1 MGCLTK
7 HIGREQKVI
16 GKLRRGPVWM
26 MAADFWRMAPCLH
39 FCQMAAD
46 AATQLLCSRP
56 QRDLGIQQKLTKNA
70 PTPASISKLNKS
82 WSQNQRR
89 DHAGCIYP
97 GHRVGTTVSLYQQ
110 LSWLKPHH
118 QKSVGF
124 ILINIKCNWN
134 IIPQIRLS
142 GDRHLYSKCWCN
154 FFISSV

>member
-1 MGCLTK
+1 MGCKLYRNINSWTVWLLFRLHQLMGCLTK

-70 PTPASISKLNKS
+70 PTPASISKLDKS

-89 DHAGCIYP
+89 DHAGCIST
-97 GHRVGTTVSLYQQ
+97 GHRVGTTVSAAVMIETTSLESHWID
-110 LSWLKPHH
+110 L
-118 QKSVGF
+118 
-124 ILINIKCNWN
+124 
-134 IIPQIRLS
+134 
-142 GDRHLYSKCWCN
+142 D
-154 FFISSV
+154 